1 MNKTG
6 LVLKVSTNYIT
17 LVTDTG
23 EFVRVAA
30 LKTMPEIGETFTGT
44 VRRKVSYQ
52 PFLKYAVALLLI
64 FSTSAVTYAYYTP
77 VTSIDVSIHPS
88 VGTIKLKANVF
99 SKVLLAS
106 PTNKDG
112 ISLLKDVQLK
122 NINVDAALT
131 IIVEKAKKDNIIN
144 NDYINSGKSIEVKIS
159 TNDTEKIISLDKFN
173 SYVSENKINTTID
186 NNGKINNEKFV
197 EAPKDT
203 KEGTST
209 IKENNTKVPE
219 SSNKN
224 ATKQPEPSNKN
235 ATKQPEPSNKNTTKQ
250 PEPSNKNATV
260 NDTNKTNKDSFTKP
274 LIDGNTKLNGFS
286 NKNTS
291 NTDKTKKKTIES
303 ETKKNYQNNK
313 TTNHGTYFNKSTNSR

>member
-235 ATKQPEPSNKNTTKQ
+235 TTKQ